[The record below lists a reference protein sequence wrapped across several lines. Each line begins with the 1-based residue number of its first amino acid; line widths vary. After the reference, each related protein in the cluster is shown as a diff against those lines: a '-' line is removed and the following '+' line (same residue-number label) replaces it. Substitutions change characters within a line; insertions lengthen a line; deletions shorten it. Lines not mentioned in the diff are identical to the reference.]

1 MTVTLRPED
10 PATDE
15 PFVKHLVME
24 TLALEFG
31 AAIWPEPMRSQVLGM
46 QYTTRRQGQRA
57 NFPEGESRVILI
69 DESPAG
75 WLYTA
80 DLDDHIHV
88 AEIMMAPEHRGKGAG
103 TLVLHQVLDTAGRA
117 GKAVRLN
124 VNVLNEG
131 AIRLYR
137 RLGFERTGG
146 TEVHHEMEVRPYSQS
161 QRSICG

>member
-1 MTVTLRPED
+1 MTVSLRPEV
-10 PATDE
+10 PVQDE
-15 PFVKHLVME
+15 AFIKRLVTE
-24 TLALEFG
+24 TIALELG
-31 AAIWPEPMRSQVLGM
+31 ATGWPEPLRSQLLEL
-46 QYTTRRQGQRA
+46 QYMTRRQTPCA